1 MPDTSDDPVD
11 RARTTLPLAGEAI
24 KDGSNIPGL
33 LLVGVAVVA
42 LVVCLATF
50 AIGQSTGGV
59 VPAAVTVVAT
69 VIAGAW
75 LTVTHRRVRSR
86 TDSATDGAEAPPAS

>member
-11 RARTTLPLAGEAI
+11 HARTTLPLAGEAI
-24 KDGSNIPGL
+24 KDGSNVPGL

-50 AIGQSTGGV
+50 AMGHSTVGV
-59 VPAAVTVVAT
+59 VAAAVTVVAA

-86 TDSATDGAEAPPAS
+86 NHSAADGADTPPAS